1 MFKTLRDA
9 WNVADLR
16 KKILFTLFIIV
27 LYRLGSVIP
36 VPYVS
41 PDVTKAAIG
50 YAGNSLLT
58 YFTFIAGESFSN
70 ATLFAL
76 SISPYITASI
86 VVQLLCVVIPRWQ
99 EWQKEDGEEGRRKL
113 DKITRYIT
121 VALSLI
127 TAFGYFQYLRS
138 NGSVLI
144 TENPLIPGN
153 AKLNVWAI
161 GTVMIACYCAGACL
175 IMWLGEK
182 IDNYGI
188 GNGISIILFIN
199 ILSGIPRMVNTFY
212 IRNLHPSQYS
222 AELADTKPMPMWG
235 FILLAAGV
243 VIFMLAAIT
252 FIVHMTEAERRIKIS
267 YAKRVQGRKLYG
279 GQDSDLPIKL
289 NMSGV
294 MPIIFAQSI
303 VSIPSTIALL
313 APGKAPTNYAT
324 GNYKIENFKQ
334 WWYVFTNKWFSY
346 TSPIYM
352 IIFFVLIIAFAYFYI
367 AISFD
372 PTEIAN
378 NLKKNGGFVLG
389 IRPGAPT
396 ANFIKNITNRITLL
410 GALFLSLVA
419 IIPLIINA
427 TMANSLGIV
436 AFGGTSILIL
446 VGVALE
452 TVRELEAQLTTYR
465 RPGSN
470 GSIFRGKRK

>member
-9 WNVADLR
+9 WNVPDLR

-36 VPYVS
+36 VPFAS
-41 PDVTKAAIG
+41 PDILQAAVG

-58 YFTFIAGESFSN
+58 YFTFIAGESFSQ

-86 VVQLLCVVIPRWQ
+86 VVQLLCVAIPKWQ

-121 VALSLI
+121 VGLSLI
-127 TAFGYFQYLRS
+127 TAFGYYQYLKANNAIIDVKLFS
-138 NGSVLI
+138 NA
-144 TENPLIPGN
+144 T
-153 AKLNVWAI
+153 LNQWAI
-161 GTVMIACYCAGACL
+161 AIVMIACYCAGACL
-175 IMWLGEK
+175 IMWLGER
-182 IDNYGI
+182 IDNFGI

-199 ILSGIPRMVNTFY
+199 ILSGIPRMVQTFY
-212 IRNLHPSQYS
+212 VRNIHPESYGVS
-222 AELADTKPMPMWG
+222 DDPMPVWL
-235 FILLAAGV
+235 FIIVAVLV
-243 VIFMLAAIT
+243 VIFFLAAIT
-252 FIVHMTEAERRIKIS
+252 FIVHMTEAERRIKVS
-267 YAKRVQGRKLYG
+267 YAKRIQGRKMYG

-289 NMSGV
+289 YMSGV

-303 VSIPSTIALL
+303 VSIPATVALI
-313 APGKAPTNYAT
+313 APGTAPEGYSAGTYT
-324 GNYKIENFKQ
+324 ISSFGE
-334 WWYVFTNKWFSY
+334 WWYVFTNKTFSY
-346 TSPIYM
+346 TSPLYM
-352 IIFFVLIIAFAYFYI
+352 IIFVALIIAFAYFYI

-389 IRPGAPT
+389 LRPGAPT
-396 ANFIKNITNRITLL
+396 ANFIKRVTNRITLL
-410 GALFLSLVA
+410 GAIFLSIVA
-419 IIPLIINA
+419 IIPLVVNA
-427 TMANSLGIV
+427 TMGNSLGIV

-465 RPGSN
+465 RPGSS
-470 GSIFRGKRK
+470 GAIFRGKRK

>member
-9 WNVADLR
+9 WNVIDLR

-86 VVQLLCVVIPRWQ
+86 VVQLLCVVIPKWQ

-127 TAFGYFQYLRS
+127 TAFGYFQFLRS
-138 NGSVLI
+138 NGSILF
-144 TENPLIPGN
+144 TEAPLVPGN

-161 GTVMIACYCAGACL
+161 GIVMIACYCAGACL

-222 AELADTKPMPMWG
+222 SELANTAPMPMWG

-243 VIFMLAAIT
+243 IIFMLAAIT

-313 APGKAPTNYAT
+313 APGKNYALAASGSKYT
-324 GNYKIENFKQ
+324 FSH
-334 WWYVFTNKWFSY
+334 WWYDFTNKWFSY

-396 ANFIKNITNRITLL
+396 ANFIRNITNRITLI

-419 IIPLIINA
+419 IIPLVINA

-465 RPGSN
+465 RPGQN

>member
-9 WNVADLR
+9 WNVPDLR

-36 VPYVS
+36 VPFAS
-41 PDVTKAAIG
+41 PEILQAAVG

-58 YFTFIAGESFSN
+58 YFTFIAGESFSQ

-86 VVQLLCVVIPRWQ
+86 VVQLLCVAIPKWQ

-121 VALSLI
+121 VGLSLI
-127 TAFGYFQYLRS
+127 TAFGYYQYLKANNAIIDVKLFS
-138 NGSVLI
+138 NA
-144 TENPLIPGN
+144 T
-153 AKLNVWAI
+153 LNQWAVAI
-161 GTVMIACYCAGACL
+161 VMIACYCAGACL
-175 IMWLGEK
+175 IMWLGER

-188 GNGISIILFIN
+188 GNGISVILFIN
-199 ILSGIPRMVNTFY
+199 ILSGIPRMVQTFY
-212 IRNLHPSQYS
+212 ARNMHPESFGIT
-222 AELADTKPMPMWG
+222 DGKPMAIWL
-235 FILLAAGV
+235 FIIIAVLIL
-243 VIFMLAAIT
+243 IFYLAAIT
-252 FIVHMTEAERRIKIS
+252 FIVHMTEAERRIKVS
-267 YAKRVQGRKLYG
+267 YAKRIQGRKMYG

-289 NMSGV
+289 YMSGV

-303 VSIPSTIALL
+303 VSIPATVALV
-313 APGKAPTNYAT
+313 APGKVPENFAT
-324 GNYKIENFKQ
+324 GTYTISSFSE
-334 WWYVFTNKWFSY
+334 WWYVFTNKTFSY
-346 TSPIYM
+346 TSPLYM
-352 IIFFVLIIAFAYFYI
+352 IIFFALIIAFAYFYI

-389 IRPGAPT
+389 LRPGAPT
-396 ANFIKNITNRITLL
+396 ANFIKRVTNRITLL

-427 TMANSLGIV
+427 TMGNSLGIV

-465 RPGSN
+465 RPGAT
-470 GSIFRGKRK
+470 GAIFRGKRK

>member
-1 MFKTLRDA
+1 MFKTIRDA
-9 WNVADLR
+9 WNVPDLR

-36 VPYVS
+36 VPFAS
-41 PDVTKAAIG
+41 PEILQQATA

-58 YFTFIAGESFSN
+58 YFTFIAGESFSQ

-86 VVQLLCVVIPRWQ
+86 VVQLLCVAIPKWQ

-121 VALSLI
+121 VGLSLI
-127 TAFGYFQYLRS
+127 TAFGYYQYLKANNAIINVTLFS
-138 NGSVLI
+138 NA
-144 TENPLIPGN
+144 T
-153 AKLNVWAI
+153 LNQWAI
-161 GTVMIACYCAGACL
+161 AIVMIACYCAGACL

-182 IDNYGI
+182 IDNFGI

-199 ILSGIPRMVNTFY
+199 ILSGIPRMVQTFY
-212 IRNLHPSQYS
+212 VRNLHPESYGLTD
-222 AELADTKPMPMWG
+222 AKAMPIWL
-235 FILLAAGV
+235 FIIVAVLI
-243 VIFMLAAIT
+243 VIFFLAAIT
-252 FIVHMTEAERRIKIS
+252 FIVHMTEAERRIKVS
-267 YAKRVQGRKLYG
+267 YAKRVQGRKMYG

-303 VSIPSTIALL
+303 ASIPSTIALI
-313 APGKAPTNYAT
+313 APGTKPAGFDEGTYA
-324 GNYKIENFKQ
+324 IANFKE
-334 WWYVFTNKWFSY
+334 WWYVFTNKTFSY
-346 TSPIYM
+346 TSPLYM
-352 IIFFVLIIAFAYFYI
+352 VIFFALIIAFAYFYI
-367 AISFD
+367 TISFD
-372 PTEIAN
+372 PTEISN

-389 IRPGAPT
+389 LRPGAPT
-396 ANFIKNITNRITLL
+396 ANFIKRVTNRITLI
-410 GALFLSLVA
+410 GALFLGVVA
-419 IIPLIINA
+419 IIPLIVNA
-427 TMANSLGIV
+427 TMGNSLGIV

-465 RPGSN
+465 RPGTS
-470 GSIFRGKRK
+470 GGIFRGKRK

>member
-9 WNVADLR
+9 WNVPDLR

-36 VPYVS
+36 VPFAS
-41 PDVTKAAIG
+41 PEIMQAAVG

-58 YFTFIAGESFSN
+58 YFTFIAGESFSQ

-86 VVQLLCVVIPRWQ
+86 VVQLLCVAIPKWQ

-113 DKITRYIT
+113 DKITRYMT
-121 VALSLI
+121 VGLSLI
-127 TAFGYFQYLRS
+127 TAFGYYQYLKS
-138 NGSVLI
+138 NGAIIDV
-144 TENPLIPGN
+144 
-153 AKLNVWAI
+153 KLFSNSTLNTWAVAI
-161 GTVMIACYCAGACL
+161 VMIACYCAGACL

-182 IDNYGI
+182 IDNFGI

-199 ILSGIPRMVNTFY
+199 ILSGIPRMVQTFY
-212 IRNLHPSQYS
+212 IRNRHPEQFSS
-222 AELADTKPMPMWG
+222 ELTAADAMPMWL
-235 FILLAAGV
+235 FILVAVL
-243 VIFMLAAIT
+243 VIVFYLAAIT
-252 FIVHMTEAERRIKIS
+252 FIVHMTEAERRIKVS
-267 YAKRVQGRKLYG
+267 YAKRIQGRKMYG

-303 VSIPSTIALL
+303 VSIPATIALL
-313 APGKAPTNYAT
+313 APGKAPEGFAT
-324 GNYKIENFKQ
+324 GKYTVSTFSE
-334 WWYVFTNKWFSY
+334 WWYTFTNRWFSY

-396 ANFIKNITNRITLL
+396 ANFIKRVTNRITLL

-427 TMANSLGIV
+427 TMGNSLGIV
-436 AFGGTSILIL
+436 AFGGTSILIV

-465 RPGSN
+465 RPGSS
-470 GSIFRGKRK
+470 GGIFRGKRK

>member
-9 WNVADLR
+9 WNVPDLR
-16 KKILFTLFIIV
+16 KKILFTLFIII

-36 VPYVS
+36 VPFAD
-41 PDVTKAAIG
+41 PAIMQSAVNA
-50 YAGNSLLT
+50 AGNSLLT
-58 YFTFIAGESFSN
+58 YFTFIAGESFSQ

-86 VVQLLCVVIPRWQ
+86 VVQLLCVAIPKWQ

-113 DKITRYIT
+113 DKITRYMT
-121 VALSLI
+121 VGLSLI
-127 TAFGYFQYLRS
+127 TAFGYYQYLKS
-138 NGSVLI
+138 NNAIVSVNLFS
-144 TENPLIPGN
+144 N
-153 AKLNVWAI
+153 ATLNKWAVAI
-161 GTVMIACYCAGACL
+161 VMIACYCAGACL

-182 IDNYGI
+182 IDNFGI

-199 ILSGIPRMVNTFY
+199 ILSGIPRMIQTFY
-212 IRNLHPSQYS
+212 LRNRHPEQMG
-222 AELADTKPMPMWG
+222 LTNVKTMPLWL
-235 FILLAAGV
+235 FIIVGALVL
-243 VIFMLAAIT
+243 IFFLAAIT
-252 FIVHMTEAERRIKIS
+252 FIVHMTEAERRIKVS
-267 YAKRVQGRKLYG
+267 YAKRIQGRKMYG

-303 VSIPSTIALL
+303 VSIPATIALI
-313 APGKAPTNYAT
+313 APGKAPVYDAEGVMTQP
-324 GNYKIENFKQ
+324 GN
-334 WWYVFTNKWFSY
+334 WWYNFTNNVFSY
-346 TSPIYM
+346 TSPLYM
-352 IIFFVLIIAFAYFYI
+352 IVFFILIIAFAYFYI

-389 IRPGAPT
+389 LRPGAPT
-396 ANFIKNITNRITLL
+396 ASFIKRVTNRITLL

-427 TMANSLGIV
+427 TMGNSLGIV

-465 RPGSN
+465 RPGST
-470 GSIFRGKRK
+470 GGIFRGKRK

>member
-9 WNVADLR
+9 WNVPDLR

-36 VPYVS
+36 VPFAS
-41 PDVTKAAIG
+41 PDILQQATA

-58 YFTFIAGESFSN
+58 YFTFIAGESFSQ

-86 VVQLLCVVIPRWQ
+86 VVQLLCVAIPKWQ
-99 EWQKEDGEEGRRKL
+99 EWQKDDGEEGRRKL

-121 VALSLI
+121 VGLSLI
-127 TAFGYFQYLRS
+127 TAFGYYQYLKS
-138 NGSVLI
+138 N
-144 TENPLIPGN
+144 N
-153 AKLNVWAI
+153 AIINVTLFSNETLNQWAI
-161 GTVMIACYCAGACL
+161 AIVMIACYCAGACL

-182 IDNYGI
+182 IDNFGI

-199 ILSGIPRMVNTFY
+199 ILSGIPRMVQTFY
-212 IRNLHPSQYS
+212 VRNLHPESYGLDS
-222 AELADTKPMPMWG
+222 SEAMPIWL
-235 FILLAAGV
+235 FIIIAV
-243 VIFMLAAIT
+243 VIVIFFLAAIT
-252 FIVHMTEAERRIKIS
+252 FIVHMTEAERRIKVS
-267 YAKRVQGRKLYG
+267 YAKRVQGRKMYG

-303 VSIPSTIALL
+303 ASIPSTIALI
-313 APGKAPTNYAT
+313 APGTKPTGFDEGTYA
-324 GNYKIENFKQ
+324 IANFKE
-334 WWYVFTNKWFSY
+334 WWYVFTNKTFSY
-346 TSPIYM
+346 TSPLYM
-352 IIFFVLIIAFAYFYI
+352 VIFFALIIAFAYFYI
-367 AISFD
+367 TISFD
-372 PTEIAN
+372 PTEISN

-389 IRPGAPT
+389 LRPGAPT
-396 ANFIKNITNRITLL
+396 ANFIKRVTNRITLI
-410 GALFLSLVA
+410 GALFLSVVA
-419 IIPLIINA
+419 IIPLIVNA
-427 TMANSLGIV
+427 TMGNSLGIV

-465 RPGSN
+465 RPGTS
-470 GSIFRGKRK
+470 GGIFRGKRK

>member
-9 WNVADLR
+9 WNVPDLR

-36 VPYVS
+36 VPFAS
-41 PDVTKAAIG
+41 PDLLQQAVG

-58 YFTFIAGESFSN
+58 YFTFIAGESFSQ

-86 VVQLLCVVIPRWQ
+86 VVQLLCVAIPKWQ

-121 VALSLI
+121 VGLSLI
-127 TAFGYFQYLRS
+127 TAFGYYQYLKANNAIIDVKLFS
-138 NGSVLI
+138 NA
-144 TENPLIPGN
+144 T
-153 AKLNVWAI
+153 LNQWAI
-161 GTVMIACYCAGACL
+161 AIVMIACYCAGACL
-175 IMWLGEK
+175 IMWLGER
-182 IDNYGI
+182 IDNFGI

-199 ILSGIPRMVNTFY
+199 ILSGIPRMVQTFY
-212 IRNLHPSQYS
+212 ARNLHPESFGLS
-222 AELADTKPMPMWG
+222 ASDAMPIWL
-235 FILLAAGV
+235 FIIVAVLV
-243 VIFMLAAIT
+243 VIFFLAAIT
-252 FIVHMTEAERRIKIS
+252 FIVHMTEAERRIKVS
-267 YAKRVQGRKLYG
+267 YAKRIQGRKMYG

-289 NMSGV
+289 YMSGV

-303 VSIPSTIALL
+303 VSIPATVALI
-313 APGKAPTNYAT
+313 APGKAPEGFAT
-324 GNYKIENFKQ
+324 GTYSISSFSE
-334 WWYVFTNKWFSY
+334 WWYVFNNRTFSY
-346 TSPIYM
+346 TSPLYM
-352 IIFFVLIIAFAYFYI
+352 IIFFALIIAFAYFYI

-389 IRPGAPT
+389 LRPGAPT
-396 ANFIKNITNRITLL
+396 ANFIKRVTNRITLL

-427 TMANSLGIV
+427 TMGNSLGIV

-465 RPGSN
+465 RPGST
-470 GSIFRGKRK
+470 GAIFRGKRK

>member
-1 MFKTLRDA
+1 MFKTIRDA
-9 WNVADLR
+9 WNVPDLR

-36 VPYVS
+36 VPFAS
-41 PDVTKAAIG
+41 PEILQQATA

-58 YFTFIAGESFSN
+58 YFTFIAGESFSQ

-86 VVQLLCVVIPRWQ
+86 VVQLLCVAIPKWQ

-121 VALSLI
+121 VGLSLI
-127 TAFGYFQYLRS
+127 TAFGYYQYLKANNAIINVTLFS
-138 NGSVLI
+138 NA
-144 TENPLIPGN
+144 T
-153 AKLNVWAI
+153 LNQWAI
-161 GTVMIACYCAGACL
+161 AIVMIACYCAGACL

-182 IDNYGI
+182 IDNFGI

-199 ILSGIPRMVNTFY
+199 ILSGIPRMVQTFY
-212 IRNLHPSQYS
+212 VRNLHPESYGLKD
-222 AELADTKPMPMWG
+222 AKAMPIWL
-235 FILLAAGV
+235 FIIVAVLI
-243 VIFMLAAIT
+243 VIFFLAAIT
-252 FIVHMTEAERRIKIS
+252 FIVHMTEAERRIKVS
-267 YAKRVQGRKLYG
+267 YAKRVQGRKMYG

-303 VSIPSTIALL
+303 ASIPSTIALI
-313 APGKAPTNYAT
+313 APGTKPAGFDEGTYA
-324 GNYKIENFKQ
+324 IANFKE
-334 WWYVFTNKWFSY
+334 WWYVFTNKTFSY
-346 TSPIYM
+346 TSPLYM
-352 IIFFVLIIAFAYFYI
+352 VIFFALIIAFAYFYI
-367 AISFD
+367 TISFD
-372 PTEIAN
+372 PTEISN

-389 IRPGAPT
+389 LRPGAPT
-396 ANFIKNITNRITLL
+396 ANFIKRVTNRITLI
-410 GALFLSLVA
+410 GALFLGVVA
-419 IIPLIINA
+419 IIPLIVNA
-427 TMANSLGIV
+427 TMGNSLGIV

-465 RPGSN
+465 RPGTS
-470 GSIFRGKRK
+470 GGIFRGKRK

>member
-9 WNVADLR
+9 WNVPDLR
-16 KKILFTLFIIV
+16 KKILFTLFIII

-36 VPYVS
+36 VPFAD
-41 PDVTKAAIG
+41 PAIMQSAVNA
-50 YAGNSLLT
+50 AGNSLLT
-58 YFTFIAGESFSN
+58 YFTFIAGESFSQ

-86 VVQLLCVVIPRWQ
+86 VVQLLCVAIPKWQ

-113 DKITRYIT
+113 DKITRYMT
-121 VALSLI
+121 VGLSLI
-127 TAFGYFQYLRS
+127 TAFGYYQYLRS
-138 NGSVLI
+138 NNAIVSVNLFS
-144 TENPLIPGN
+144 N
-153 AKLNVWAI
+153 ATLNRWAVAI
-161 GTVMIACYCAGACL
+161 VMIACYCAGACL

-182 IDNYGI
+182 IDNFGI

-199 ILSGIPRMVNTFY
+199 ILSGIPRMIQTFY
-212 IRNLHPSQYS
+212 LRNRHPEQMG
-222 AELADTKPMPMWG
+222 LTNVKTMPLWL
-235 FILLAAGV
+235 FIIVGALVL
-243 VIFMLAAIT
+243 IFFLAAIT
-252 FIVHMTEAERRIKIS
+252 FIVHMTEAERRIKVS
-267 YAKRVQGRKLYG
+267 YAKRIQGRKMYG

-303 VSIPSTIALL
+303 VSIPATIALI
-313 APGKAPTNYAT
+313 APGKAPVYDAEGVMTQP
-324 GNYKIENFKQ
+324 GN
-334 WWYVFTNKWFSY
+334 WWYNFTNNVFSY
-346 TSPIYM
+346 TSPLYM
-352 IIFFVLIIAFAYFYI
+352 IVFFILIIAFAYFYI

-389 IRPGAPT
+389 LRPGAPT
-396 ANFIKNITNRITLL
+396 ASFIKRVTNRITLL

-427 TMANSLGIV
+427 TMGNSLGIV
-436 AFGGTSILIL
+436 AFGGTSILIV

-465 RPGSN
+465 RPGSA
-470 GSIFRGKRK
+470 GGIFRGKRK

>member
-9 WNVADLR
+9 WNVPDLR

-36 VPYVS
+36 VPFAS
-41 PDVTKAAIG
+41 PDILQAAVG

-58 YFTFIAGESFSN
+58 YFTFIAGESFSQ

-86 VVQLLCVVIPRWQ
+86 VVQLLCVAIPKWQ

-121 VALSLI
+121 VGLSLI
-127 TAFGYFQYLRS
+127 TAFGYYQYLKANNAIIDVKLFS
-138 NGSVLI
+138 NA
-144 TENPLIPGN
+144 T
-153 AKLNVWAI
+153 LNQWAI
-161 GTVMIACYCAGACL
+161 AIVMIACYCAGACL
-175 IMWLGEK
+175 IMWLGER
-182 IDNYGI
+182 IDNFGI

-199 ILSGIPRMVNTFY
+199 ILSGIPRMVQTFY
-212 IRNLHPSQYS
+212 VRNIHPESYGVS
-222 AELADTKPMPMWG
+222 GDPMPIWL
-235 FILLAAGV
+235 FIIVAVLV
-243 VIFMLAAIT
+243 VIFFLAAIT
-252 FIVHMTEAERRIKIS
+252 FIVHMTEAERRIKVS
-267 YAKRVQGRKLYG
+267 YAKRIQGRKMYG

-289 NMSGV
+289 YMSGV

-303 VSIPSTIALL
+303 VSIPATVALI
-313 APGKAPTNYAT
+313 APGTAPEGYSAGTYT
-324 GNYKIENFKQ
+324 ISSFGE
-334 WWYVFTNKWFSY
+334 WWYVFTNKTFSY
-346 TSPIYM
+346 TSPLYM
-352 IIFFVLIIAFAYFYI
+352 IIFVALIIAFAYFYI

-389 IRPGAPT
+389 LRPGAPT
-396 ANFIKNITNRITLL
+396 ANFIKRVTNRITLL
-410 GALFLSLVA
+410 GAIFLSIVA
-419 IIPLIINA
+419 IIPLVVNA
-427 TMANSLGIV
+427 TMGNSLGIV

-465 RPGSN
+465 RPGSS
-470 GSIFRGKRK
+470 GAIFRGKRK

>member
-9 WNVADLR
+9 WNVPDLR
-16 KKILFTLFIIV
+16 KKILFTLFIII

-36 VPYVS
+36 VPFAD
-41 PDVTKAAIG
+41 PAIMQSAVNA
-50 YAGNSLLT
+50 AGNSLLT
-58 YFTFIAGESFSN
+58 YFTFIAGESFSQ

-86 VVQLLCVVIPRWQ
+86 VVQLLCVAIPKWQ

-113 DKITRYIT
+113 DKITRYMT
-121 VALSLI
+121 VGLSLI
-127 TAFGYFQYLRS
+127 TAFGYYQYLKS
-138 NGSVLI
+138 NNAIVSVNLFS
-144 TENPLIPGN
+144 N
-153 AKLNVWAI
+153 ATLNKWAVAI
-161 GTVMIACYCAGACL
+161 VMIACYCAGACL

-182 IDNYGI
+182 IDNFGI

-199 ILSGIPRMVNTFY
+199 ILSGIPRMIQTFY
-212 IRNLHPSQYS
+212 LRNRHPEQMGLTN
-222 AELADTKPMPMWG
+222 AKTMPLWL
-235 FILLAAGV
+235 FIIVGALV
-243 VIFMLAAIT
+243 VIFFLAAIT
-252 FIVHMTEAERRIKIS
+252 FIVHMTEAERRIKVS
-267 YAKRVQGRKLYG
+267 YAKRIQGRKMYG

-303 VSIPSTIALL
+303 VSIPATIALI
-313 APGKAPTNYAT
+313 APGKAPVYDAEGVMTQP
-324 GNYKIENFKQ
+324 GN
-334 WWYVFTNKWFSY
+334 WWYNFTNNVFSY
-346 TSPIYM
+346 TSPLYM
-352 IIFFVLIIAFAYFYI
+352 IVFFILIIAFAYFYI

-389 IRPGAPT
+389 LRPGAPT
-396 ANFIKNITNRITLL
+396 ASFIKRVTNRITLL

-427 TMANSLGIV
+427 TMGNSLGIV

-465 RPGSN
+465 RPGST
-470 GSIFRGKRK
+470 GGIFRGKRK

>member
-9 WNVADLR
+9 WNVPDLR

-36 VPYVS
+36 VPFAS
-41 PDVTKAAIG
+41 PDLLQQAVG

-58 YFTFIAGESFSN
+58 YFTFIAGESFSQ

-86 VVQLLCVVIPRWQ
+86 VVQLLCVAIPKWQ

-121 VALSLI
+121 VGLSLI
-127 TAFGYFQYLRS
+127 TAFGYYQYLKANNAIIDVKLFS
-138 NGSVLI
+138 NA
-144 TENPLIPGN
+144 T
-153 AKLNVWAI
+153 LNQWAI
-161 GTVMIACYCAGACL
+161 AIVMIACYCAGACL
-175 IMWLGEK
+175 IMWLGER
-182 IDNYGI
+182 IDNFGI

-212 IRNLHPSQYS
+212 ARNLHPESFGLS
-222 AELADTKPMPMWG
+222 ASNAMPIWL
-235 FILLAAGV
+235 FIIVAALVLL
-243 VIFMLAAIT
+243 FFLAAIT
-252 FIVHMTEAERRIKIS
+252 FIVHMTEAERRIKVS
-267 YAKRVQGRKLYG
+267 YAKRIQGRKMYG

-289 NMSGV
+289 YMSGV

-303 VSIPSTIALL
+303 VSIPATVALI
-313 APGKAPTNYAT
+313 APGTAPEGFSSGTYT
-324 GNYKIENFKQ
+324 ISSFSE
-334 WWYVFTNKWFSY
+334 WWYVFTNKTFSY
-346 TSPIYM
+346 TSPLYM
-352 IIFFVLIIAFAYFYI
+352 IIFFALIIAFAYFYI

-389 IRPGAPT
+389 LRPGAPT
-396 ANFIKNITNRITLL
+396 ANFIKRVTNRVTLL
-410 GALFLSLVA
+410 GALFLSVVA
-419 IIPLIINA
+419 IIPLIVNA
-427 TMANSLGIV
+427 TMGNSLGIV

-465 RPGSN
+465 RPGSS
-470 GSIFRGKRK
+470 GAIFRGKRK

>member
-1 MFKTLRDA
+1 MFKTIRDA
-9 WNVADLR
+9 WNVPDLR

-36 VPYVS
+36 VPFAS
-41 PDVTKAAIG
+41 PEILQQATA

-58 YFTFIAGESFSN
+58 YFTFIAGESFSQ

-86 VVQLLCVVIPRWQ
+86 VVQLLCVAIPKWQ

-121 VALSLI
+121 VGLSLI
-127 TAFGYFQYLRS
+127 TAFGYYQYLKANNAIINVTLFS
-138 NGSVLI
+138 NA
-144 TENPLIPGN
+144 T
-153 AKLNVWAI
+153 LNQWAI
-161 GTVMIACYCAGACL
+161 AIVMIACYCAGACL

-182 IDNYGI
+182 IDNFGI

-199 ILSGIPRMVNTFY
+199 ILSGIPRMVQTFY
-212 IRNLHPSQYS
+212 VRNLHPESYGLTD
-222 AELADTKPMPMWG
+222 AKAMPIWL
-235 FILLAAGV
+235 FIIVAVLI
-243 VIFMLAAIT
+243 VIFFLAAIT
-252 FIVHMTEAERRIKIS
+252 FIVHMTEAERRIKVS
-267 YAKRVQGRKLYG
+267 YAKRVQGRKMYG

-303 VSIPSTIALL
+303 ASIPSTIALI
-313 APGKAPTNYAT
+313 APGTKPAGFDEGTCA
-324 GNYKIENFKQ
+324 IANFKE
-334 WWYVFTNKWFSY
+334 WWYVFTNKTFSY
-346 TSPIYM
+346 TSPLYM
-352 IIFFVLIIAFAYFYI
+352 VIFFALIIAFAYFYI
-367 AISFD
+367 TISFD
-372 PTEIAN
+372 PTEISN

-389 IRPGAPT
+389 LRPGAPT
-396 ANFIKNITNRITLL
+396 ANFIKRVTNRITLI
-410 GALFLSLVA
+410 GALFLGVVA
-419 IIPLIINA
+419 IIPLIVNA
-427 TMANSLGIV
+427 TMGNSLGIV

-465 RPGSN
+465 RPGTS
-470 GSIFRGKRK
+470 GGIFRGKRK

>member
-1 MFKTLRDA
+1 MFKTMRDA
-9 WNVADLR
+9 WNVPDLR

-36 VPYVS
+36 VPFAS
-41 PDVTKAAIG
+41 PDILQQATA

-58 YFTFIAGESFSN
+58 YFTFIAGESFSQ

-86 VVQLLCVVIPRWQ
+86 VVQLLCVAIPKWQ

-121 VALSLI
+121 VGLSLI
-127 TAFGYFQYLRS
+127 TAFGYYQYLKANNAIIDVKLFS
-138 NGSVLI
+138 NA
-144 TENPLIPGN
+144 T
-153 AKLNVWAI
+153 LNQWAI
-161 GTVMIACYCAGACL
+161 AIVMIACYCAGACL

-182 IDNYGI
+182 IDNFGI

-199 ILSGIPRMVNTFY
+199 ILSGIPRMVQTFY
-212 IRNLHPSQYS
+212 VRNRHPESYGLDASS
-222 AELADTKPMPMWG
+222 AMPLWL
-235 FILLAAGV
+235 FILIAV
-243 VIFMLAAIT
+243 VIVIFFLAAIT
-252 FIVHMTEAERRIKIS
+252 FIVHMTEAERRIKVS
-267 YAKRVQGRKLYG
+267 YAKRVQGRKMYG

-303 VSIPSTIALL
+303 ASIPSTIALV
-313 APGKAPTNYAT
+313 APGTKPVGFDEGTYA
-324 GNYKIENFKQ
+324 IANFKE
-334 WWYVFTNKWFSY
+334 WWYVFTNKTFSY
-346 TSPIYM
+346 TSPLYM
-352 IIFFVLIIAFAYFYI
+352 VIFFALIIAFAYFYI

-372 PTEIAN
+372 PTEISN

-389 IRPGAPT
+389 LRPGAPT
-396 ANFIKNITNRITLL
+396 ANFIKRVTNRITLI
-410 GALFLSLVA
+410 GALFLSVVA
-419 IIPLIINA
+419 IIPLIVNA
-427 TMANSLGIV
+427 TMGNSLGIV

-465 RPGSN
+465 RPGN
-470 GSIFRGKRK
+470 AGGIFRGKRK

>member
-9 WNVADLR
+9 WNVIDLR

-27 LYRLGSVIP
+27 LYRLGSMIP
-36 VPYVS
+36 VPFADPSVLN
-41 PDVTKAAIG
+41 TATQAAN
-50 YAGNSLLT
+50 NSLLT
-58 YFTFIAGESFSN
+58 YFTFISGEAFSQ

-86 VVQLLCVVIPRWQ
+86 VVQLLCVAIPKWQ

-121 VALSLI
+121 VGLSLI
-127 TAFGYFQYLRS
+127 TAFGYYQYLKTNGGIAGITLFS
-138 NGSVLI
+138 NTKVNNI
-144 TENPLIPGN
+144 
-153 AKLNVWAI
+153 AI
-161 GTVMIACYCAGACL
+161 AVVMIACYCAGACL

-199 ILSGIPRMVNTFY
+199 ILSSIPRMAYQFY
-212 IRNLHPSQYS
+212 YTNNGWINDGKLW
-222 AELADTKPMPMWG
+222 L
-235 FILLAAGV
+235 FILVAAA
-243 VIFMLAAIT
+243 VIIFYLAAIA
-252 FIVHMTEAERRIKIS
+252 FIVHMTEAERRIKVS
-267 YAKRVQGRKLYG
+267 YAKRIQGRKMYG

-303 VSIPSTIALL
+303 ASVPATIAMFLSEPTKNADGKYVIDSFGDWMWNL
-313 APGKAPTNYAT
+313 AN
-324 GNYKIENFKQ
+324 N
-334 WWYVFTNKWFSY
+334 VFSY
-346 TSPIYM
+346 TSPLYM
-352 IIFFVLIIAFAYFYI
+352 IVFFALIIAFAYFYI

-378 NLKKNGGFVLG
+378 NLKKNGGFVVGL
-389 IRPGAPT
+389 RPGAPT
-396 ANFIKNITNRITLL
+396 ASFIKRVTNRITLL

-427 TMANSLGIV
+427 TLSANLGIV

-465 RPGSN
+465 RPG
-470 GSIFRGKRK
+470 GSGTIFRGKRK

>member
-9 WNVADLR
+9 WNVVDLR

-36 VPYVS
+36 VPFASPEIMEAAVS
-41 PDVTKAAIG
+41 

-58 YFTFIAGESFSN
+58 YFTFIAGESFSQ

-86 VVQLLCVVIPRWQ
+86 VVQLLCVAIPKWQ

-113 DKITRYIT
+113 DKITRYMT
-121 VALSLI
+121 VGLSLI
-127 TAFGYFQYLRS
+127 TAFGYYQYLKS
-138 NGSVLI
+138 NGAIIDVKLFS
-144 TENPLIPGN
+144 N
-153 AKLNVWAI
+153 ATLNTWAVAI
-161 GTVMIACYCAGACL
+161 VMIACYCAGACL

-182 IDNYGI
+182 IDNFGI

-199 ILSGIPRMVNTFY
+199 ILSGIPRMVQTFY
-212 IRNLHPSQYS
+212 IRNRHPEQMG
-222 AELADTKPMPMWG
+222 LTDADAMPVWL
-235 FILLAAGV
+235 FILVGALV
-243 VIFMLAAIT
+243 LLFFLAAIT
-252 FIVHMTEAERRIKIS
+252 FIVHMTEAERRIKVS
-267 YAKRVQGRKLYG
+267 YAKRIQGRKMYG

-303 VSIPSTIALL
+303 VSIPATIALL
-313 APGKAPTNYAT
+313 APGKAPEGFAT
-324 GNYKIENFKQ
+324 GEYTVSTFSE
-334 WWYVFTNKWFSY
+334 WWYVFTNRWFSY

-352 IIFFVLIIAFAYFYI
+352 IVFFALIIAFAYFYI

-396 ANFIKNITNRITLL
+396 ANFIKRVTNRITLL

-427 TMANSLGIV
+427 TMGNSLGIV
-436 AFGGTSILIL
+436 AFGGTSILIV

-465 RPGSN
+465 RPGST
-470 GSIFRGKRK
+470 GGIFRGKRK

>member
-9 WNVADLR
+9 WNVIDLR

-86 VVQLLCVVIPRWQ
+86 VVQLLCVVIPKWQ

-127 TAFGYFQYLRS
+127 TAFGYFQYLRA
-138 NGSVLI
+138 NGNILF
-144 TENPLIPGN
+144 TEAPLIPGN

-161 GTVMIACYCAGACL
+161 GIVMIACYCAGACL

-243 VIFMLAAIT
+243 IIFMLAAIT

-313 APGKAPTNYAT
+313 APGKNYALAASGT
-324 GNYKIENFKQ
+324 KYTFSH
-334 WWYVFTNKWFSY
+334 WWYDFTNKWFSY